1 MAVTKAVEVT
11 VVEEVVS
18 QEVEKLP
25 GKYVLVLL
33 LVSLLFSELGRAS
46 VIYTVPDEVKRLR
59 LPKEDVLGNLKFAIG
74 EAPTIFSINTSNNI
88 FHFLSSFIWPYHIF
102 FGHIGLFLG
111 TRLTYTH
118 EWLEHTHYSFDGVS
132 LIIAYGYWFIP
143 LAFPGE
149 PKHTIEYY
157 ALALTPLVYLSPVVG
172 VSFLNEIEILSLVD
186 LVGTERI
193 VSFYMELPHA
203 PFEATSIIFTV
214 VATHL
219 ITYAGFRTI
228 YFSLKTLLR
237 RMSLS
242 DLKREVKKRY
252 LLALRESKYL
262 ISWAIFLLVIAALLE
277 GLAPIYNYLG
287 LKYYPWAVIAGYLSY
302 LSITLWIIYLYY
314 KKMRFST
321 PWEEIRRLL
330 RAKRN
335 VQVTRAHETLKHQV
349 SKTSDSS

>member
-1 MAVTKAVEVT
+1 M
-11 VVEEVVS
+11 EEVVS

-252 LLALRESKYL
+252 L
-262 ISWAIFLLVIAALLE
+262 
-277 GLAPIYNYLG
+277 
-287 LKYYPWAVIAGYLSY
+287 
-302 LSITLWIIYLYY
+302 
-314 KKMRFST
+314 
-321 PWEEIRRLL
+321 
-330 RAKRN
+330 
-335 VQVTRAHETLKHQV
+335 
-349 SKTSDSS
+349 